1 MIALLIVILLI
12 SLASTGFCIYTAIN
26 IKNKTD
32 IIIKNN
38 DAVTEV
44 DKEIAD
50 LRKDIIDLK
59 NNPTEFTNRFSV
71 VDLPFKT
78 LFTIVHACTRVRLS
92 YKFRYNLFPCAE
104 PFIIPFA

>member
-38 DAVTEV
+38 DAVTELY
-44 DKEIAD
+44 KEIAD
-50 LRKDIIDLK
+50 LRKDIIHENVGFIEKETFDDAHK
-59 NNPTEFTNRFSV
+59 DFVIICKEGSYAEEYAKENRIKFSYI
-71 VDLPFKT
+71 K
-78 LFTIVHACTRVRLS
+78 
-92 YKFRYNLFPCAE
+92 
-104 PFIIPFA
+104 

>member
-38 DAVTEV
+38 DAVTELY
-44 DKEIAD
+44 KEIAD

-59 NNPTEFTNRFSV
+59 NNPAEFTNRFSV
-71 VDLPFKT
+71 VDF
-78 LFTIVHACTRVRLS
+78 RLKKMEDILS
-92 YKFRYNLFPCAE
+92 TFNNGFRYNEAW
-104 PFIIPFA
+104 IR

>member
-38 DAVTEV
+38 DAVTELY
-44 DKEIAD
+44 KEIAD
-50 LRKDIIDLK
+50 LRKDLIDLK
-59 NNPTEFTNRFSV
+59 NNPAEFTNRFSV
-71 VDLPFKT
+71 VEF
-78 LFTIVHACTRVRLS
+78 RLKKMEDILS
-92 YKFRYNLFPCAE
+92 TFNNGFRYNEAWMR
-104 PFIIPFA
+104 

>member
-38 DAVTEV
+38 DAVTELY
-44 DKEIAD
+44 KEIPD

-59 NNPTEFTNRFSV
+59 NNPAEFTNRFSV
-71 VDLPFKT
+71 VEF
-78 LFTIVHACTRVRLS
+78 RLKKMEDILS
-92 YKFRYNLFPCAE
+92 TFNNGFRYNEAWMR
-104 PFIIPFA
+104 

>member
-12 SLASTGFCIYTAIN
+12 SLASIGFCVYTAIN

-38 DAVTEV
+38 DAVTELY
-44 DKEIAD
+44 KEIAD

-59 NNPTEFTNRFSV
+59 NNPAEFTNRFSV
-71 VDLPFKT
+71 VDF
-78 LFTIVHACTRVRLS
+78 RLKKMEDILS
-92 YKFRYNLFPCAE
+92 TFNNGFRYNEAWMR
-104 PFIIPFA
+104 

>member
-12 SLASTGFCIYTAIN
+12 SLASIGFCIYTAIN

-38 DAVTEV
+38 DAVTELY
-44 DKEIAD
+44 KEIAD

-59 NNPTEFTNRFSV
+59 NNPAEFTNRFSV
-71 VDLPFKT
+71 VDF
-78 LFTIVHACTRVRLS
+78 RLKKMEDILS
-92 YKFRYNLFPCAE
+92 TFNNGFRYNEAWMR
-104 PFIIPFA
+104 

>member
-38 DAVTEV
+38 DAVTELY
-44 DKEIAD
+44 KEIAG

-59 NNPTEFTNRFSV
+59 NNPAEFTNRFSV
-71 VDLPFKT
+71 VYF
-78 LFTIVHACTRVRLS
+78 RLKKMEDILS
-92 YKFRYNLFPCAE
+92 TFNNGFRYNEAWMR
-104 PFIIPFA
+104 

>member
-12 SLASTGFCIYTAIN
+12 SLASTGFFIYTAIN

-38 DAVTEV
+38 DAVTELY
-44 DKEIAD
+44 KEIAD

-59 NNPTEFTNRFSV
+59 NNPAEFTNRFSV
-71 VDLPFKT
+71 VDF
-78 LFTIVHACTRVRLS
+78 RLKKMEDILS
-92 YKFRYNLFPCAE
+92 TFNNGFRYNEAWMR
-104 PFIIPFA
+104 